1 MHDIVQLLT
10 SHDISFFE
18 KILRTLVV
26 YAFLLIGLR
35 LGGKREL
42 GMLNPFDLVVL
53 LVLSNTL
60 QNAIIGPDNSLLGGL
75 FGAAILLIV
84 NYLVVRFLFVH
95 PKLDRYVEGESLVL
109 VRDGKVIQ
117 ENMAKE
123 LITQSELESRARIQ
137 GVDDLAHVACA
148 RIEVGGALTFVL
160 KHPTTAEDHQK
171 AVRDRLTRIE
181 ASLNALSARL
191 GA

>member
-1 MHDIVQLLT
+1 MHDIVQLFT
-10 SHDISFFE
+10 SHDITFLE
-18 KILRTLVV
+18 KILRTLIV

-75 FGAAILLIV
+75 FGAAILLLV

-117 ENMAKE
+117 ANMDKE
-123 LITQSELESRARIQ
+123 FITQSELESRARIQ